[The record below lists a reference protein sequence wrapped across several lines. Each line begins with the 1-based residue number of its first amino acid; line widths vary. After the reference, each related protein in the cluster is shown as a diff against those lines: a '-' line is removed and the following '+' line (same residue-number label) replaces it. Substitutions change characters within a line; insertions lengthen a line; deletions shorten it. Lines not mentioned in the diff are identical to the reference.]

1 MMQDSTTRYSKH
13 ESAETIPF
21 SIVCGASSISQG
33 YVDYLDQQGFSH
45 DLNATLVLLL
55 DVPRGIALQRLEAV
69 GTATHHVVVITWS
82 TCAEYWEDLWDLR
95 PHILII
101 GDGLPADVAQ
111 ALRDAER
118 GLRYRGILDYPV
130 TLLPSERRIL
140 RLVAQG
146 LPNREIAARLSTSL
160 QTVKNSLT
168 TLYHKLHLSDRSQAI
183 LYYWGI
189 WQDTENDQSLVKSS
203 TYD

>member
-1 MMQDSTTRYSKH
+1 MQDPTTHYPKD
-13 ESAETIPF
+13 ESPKTISF
-21 SIVCGASSISQG
+21 SVVCGASSISRG
-33 YVDYLDQQGFSH
+33 YVDYLKQQGFSH

-55 DVPRGIALQRLEAV
+55 DVPRGIALQRMEAV
-69 GTATHHVVVITWS
+69 GTATHHVVVVTWS

-95 PHILII
+95 PHILIVD
-101 GDGLPADVAQ
+101 DGLPAAVAQ

-118 GLRYRGILDYPV
+118 GLRYRRILDYSV
-130 TLLPSERRIL
+130 TLQPSERRIL

-146 LPNREIAARLSTSL
+146 LTNREIAVCLSTSL

-168 TLYHKLHLSDRSQAI
+168 ILYQKLRVSDRSQAI

-189 WQDTENDQSLVKSS
+189 WQITGSS
-203 TYD
+203 